1 MERGHL
7 PANLKFNDPLGV
19 AAVTTVTE
27 WCDEAGI
34 GASPLVHMPFA
45 GQYGP
50 AKSVSPRLTQAPK
63 KKLSYSPRSYIFAA
77 CYCALE
83 LLFNL
88 AWLVLAAVLLFIY
101 GARAPSFAAEHRR
114 ITSAIAL
121 ACILALLFPVIS
133 ISDDL
138 SCNPDLAESNGSKKW
153 VAAAT
158 LARPLLSAWLG
169 APPPVLGARREG
181 ALDAGCLA
189 QSPGFSSSN
198 LNRRPPP
205 ALA

>member
-1 MERGHL
+1 ML
-7 PANLKFNDPLGV
+7 PSWPLWLEGVPATGNIGFPDLKLEKTV
-19 AAVTTVTE
+19 ITTQ
-27 WCDEAGI
+27 DRI
-34 GASPLVHMPFA
+34 S
-45 GQYGP
+45 
-50 AKSVSPRLTQAPK
+50 
-63 KKLSYSPRSYIFAA
+63 FAA
-77 CYCALE
+77 CYAAVE

-88 AWLVLAAVLLFIY
+88 AWLALAAALLFLY

-138 SCNPDLAESNGSKKW
+138 SCNPDLAESNASKKW

-158 LARPLLSAWLG
+158 LARPPLSAWLG
-169 APPPVLGARREG
+169 TPPPVRGARREA
-181 ALDAGCLA
+181 ALDAGCRA
-189 QSPGFSSSN
+189 QSPALSSSN

-205 ALA
+205 ALS